1 TFAPAAAA
9 RPSRGMATDAESLHL
24 ARSGHSA
31 QSRRSSAGP
40 QPYQPQYFQQQQQTP
55 QPPIK
60 LMQLQQHRQP
70 LLNPPAYPNQ
80 SVLPGP
86 YHITISGGAGPYQPP
101 VQPPEHCAETNTVLT
116 SETAASASCHEAD
129 TGVKDADSGIGA
141 ASSCSCARA
150 STVGLSA
157 ALGVAAFASP
167 PLMLAL
173 PRSGAFAAW
182 PLGECGV
189 ACEGQL
195 LGLAFRLLAL
205 LVAAWCLFF
214 RRARASLPRVLA
226 FRAFLL
232 CLLFA
237 VIAVFWAFYALRI
250 VRQRERDY
258 DTVVQFAVALADAL
272 LFLHYLGVVLL
283 EIRHLQ
289 CRFSVKVLR
298 SPDGEARLYTLGETS
313 VQRAAVHVLQ
323 RYCVDFSAFNPHLHS
338 MLTMSGGGGSG
349 ARNTRRYKFY
359 ELDRA
364 SSAASGHSRGQS
376 RAEGGPSSAAE
387 RFQFECDFERRLRK
401 RRARLVSAAD
411 EAFAHIGRT
420 AQHRS
425 DQSAGA
431 AISRQME
438 ASEAAQ
444 AVFPTLLRPLQRY
457 LRVTRQQPR
466 YSMDA
471 VLQHL
476 AACIRHGLGPRAF
489 IERYLGQGRVVEDPR
504 SGTAGQAW
512 TLASDSPA
520 SRSLEDGAN
529 FCLRRGAVSLLCTV
543 RRVPFFGLGEELL
556 EPAAGR
562 RFVLDIGANAMV

>member
-1 TFAPAAAA
+1 
-9 RPSRGMATDAESLHL
+9 
-24 ARSGHSA
+24 
-31 QSRRSSAGP
+31 
-40 QPYQPQYFQQQQQTP
+40 
-55 QPPIK
+55 
-60 LMQLQQHRQP
+60 
-70 LLNPPAYPNQ
+70 
-80 SVLPGP
+80 
-86 YHITISGGAGPYQPP
+86 
-101 VQPPEHCAETNTVLT
+101 
-116 SETAASASCHEAD
+116 
-129 TGVKDADSGIGA
+129 DADSGIGA

-214 RRARASLPRVLA
+214 RRARASLPA
-226 FRAFLL
+226 AFLL

-237 VIAVFWAFYALRI
+237 IIAVFWAFYALRI

-387 RFQFECDFERRLRK
+387 RFQYPPAKYFTSSATPRQFECDFERRLRK

-504 SGTAGQAW
+504 SGTAGQ
-512 TLASDSPA
+512 
-520 SRSLEDGAN
+520 
-529 FCLRRGAVSLLCTV
+529 V
-543 RRVPFFGLGEELL
+543 RTGSKIPTRLHY
-556 EPAAGR
+556 
-562 RFVLDIGANAMV
+562 VLIVCV